1 VTENDRQSS
10 WLSFALNLLG
20 IAVVVYWAVRGVTP
34 ETPLWI
40 IWGAAIALAAWL
52 VRSVI
57 AVVPLHSARISGI
70 ELGVECVGLAAGSLT
85 TGGTNGL
92 LIVPVAIVLVALV
105 ADVTRPLIVGL
116 ALAAAAAV
124 LVVLSTIPFDVTV
137 WGLLSMESAILVA
150 TLVGVS
156 RRQFRESE
164 QQVRLLRE
172 RELDV
177 REERAQVQLLAD
189 RQLVARDIHDVLAH
203 SLGGLVI
210 QLDAVEALLETGDT
224 NGALRRVADARAL
237 AASGLGEA
245 RRAVAALREPTDV
258 AATAPTQEDFA
269 AAVTDLIEAHRS
281 LGGTID
287 FVETGTPRDLDT
299 ESATAIRRALQESL
313 SNARKHAPR
322 QPVSARLDWGDDAVR
337 LRLANP
343 LAPRLAAAEAAAA
356 EAAGSAGLSTRA
368 GVPAGSVVSSGSAAS
383 SGSALSQG
391 GAASSVSAV
400 SQGLTA
406 QAETSDQSE
415 LSATGGGHGL
425 VGMRE
430 RFAALPNGGSVTAE
444 THSGEFV
451 VVAEAKLS

>member
-20 IAVVVYWAVRGVTP
+20 TAVVVYWALRGVTP
-34 ETPLWI
+34 ETPAWI

-52 VRSVI
+52 VRSLISVI
-57 AVVPLHSARISGI
+57 PAHSARISRI
-70 ELGVECVGLAAGSLT
+70 ELGVECVALAAGALT

-92 LIVPVAIVLVALV
+92 LVVPVVVVILALI
-105 ADVTRPLIVGL
+105 ADLTRPLIVGL
-116 ALAAAAAV
+116 AFAAAAAV
-124 LVVLSTIPFDVTV
+124 LVALSVIPFDVTV

-156 RRQFRESE
+156 RRQYRESE

-189 RQLVARDIHDVLAH
+189 RQVVARDIHDVLAH

-224 NGALRRVADARAL
+224 NGALSRVADARAL

-245 RRAVAALREPTDV
+245 RRAVAALREPADV
-258 AATAPTQEDFA
+258 AAIAPTQNDFA
-269 AAVTDLIEAHRS
+269 AAVADLIEAHRS
-281 LGGTID
+281 LGGNID
-287 FVETGTPRDLDT
+287 FVETGTPRDLDV

-313 SNARKHAPR
+313 SNARKHAPG
-322 QPVSARLDWGDDAVR
+322 QAVSARLEWSDDAVR
-337 LRLANP
+337 LRLAN
-343 LAPRLAAAEAAAA
+343 RLVPQVVGDAAAVGAAADGEAAAA
-356 EAAGSAGLSTRA
+356 AELAEGAMSVRSGARSGT
-368 GVPAGSVVSSGSAAS
+368 VVS
-383 SGSALSQG
+383 Q
-391 GAASSVSAV
+391 VSAV
-400 SQGLTA
+400 SPGPPA
-406 QAETSDQSE
+406 ASGNSERSEPSERSE

-430 RFAALPNGGSVTAE
+430 RFAALPHGGSVTAE
-444 THSGEFV
+444 TRAGEFV